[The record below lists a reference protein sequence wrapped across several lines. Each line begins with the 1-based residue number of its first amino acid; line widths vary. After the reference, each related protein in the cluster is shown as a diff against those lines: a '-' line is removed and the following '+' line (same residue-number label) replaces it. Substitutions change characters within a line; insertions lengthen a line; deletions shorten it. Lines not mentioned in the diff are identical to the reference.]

1 MNTRKSKPKR
11 LFDSKFY
18 LGEALFKKRFVVL
31 QIEMLRRNT
40 KYIVEITIRKLI
52 DNAVKIENLTTT

>member
-1 MNTRKSKPKR
+1 MNTRKSKPTWS
-11 LFDSKFY
+11 FDSKIY
-18 LGEALFKKRFVVL
+18 LGEALFKKRFAVL

>member
-1 MNTRKSKPKR
+1 MNTRKSKPKW

-18 LGEALFKKRFVVL
+18 LGEALFKKRFVL

>member
-18 LGEALFKKRFVVL
+18 LGEALFKKRFVL